1 MITDIMK
8 IVGESLR
15 EYEFSKNFLW
25 NEPREYLVDHGV
37 RVELNDEITN
47 DLRKTWKIRYVDL
60 CIEDSNAVITFGML
74 DTYYRIKGLDLIR
87 CLNSKSTY
95 EFALKLMEYKSECQ
109 KI

>member
-37 RVELNDEITN
+37 RVELNDEITK
-47 DLRKTWKIRYVDL
+47 DLREAWKIQYVDL
-60 CIEDSNAVITFGML
+60 CIEDSNAAITFGTL
-74 DTYYRIKGLDLIR
+74 NTYYTIKGLDLIR
-87 CLNSKSTY
+87 CLNSRSTY
-95 EFALKLMEYKSECQ
+95 EFVLKLMEYKSESQ